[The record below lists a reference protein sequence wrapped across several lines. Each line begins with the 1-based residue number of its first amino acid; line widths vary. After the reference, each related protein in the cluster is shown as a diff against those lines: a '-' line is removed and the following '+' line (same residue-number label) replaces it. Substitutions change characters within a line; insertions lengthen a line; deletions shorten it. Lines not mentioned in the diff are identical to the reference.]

1 MAVGCLTAGTAGL
14 WRCATSLNPLINI
27 DVLRDRTFAIGT
39 AYSFILGMA
48 LFGSVYLLL
57 LFLGTVRGFSSLEI
71 GTIMMV
77 MSAAQLLVAPLETYG
92 EARMDLRVM
101 TFIGYGLF
109 ALGLAANAWAT
120 PA

>member
-14 WRCATSLNPLINI
+14 WRCATSLNPLINL

-57 LFLGTVRGFSSLEI
+57 LFLGTVRGYSSLEI
-71 GTIMMV
+71 GTIMVV
-77 MSAAQLLVAPLETYG
+77 MSAAQLLVAPLATYG
-92 EARMDLRVM
+92 EACMDLRIM